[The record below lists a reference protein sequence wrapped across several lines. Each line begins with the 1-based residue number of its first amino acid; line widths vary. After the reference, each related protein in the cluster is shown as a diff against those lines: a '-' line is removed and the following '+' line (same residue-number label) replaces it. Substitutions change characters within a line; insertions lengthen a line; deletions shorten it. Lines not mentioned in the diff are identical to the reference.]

1 MRSDKAI
8 EAKRALTEIC
18 KMRFESKENTRVLK
32 ARLLN
37 YGYLDKTII

>member
-32 ARLLN
+32 ALFHLTVV
-37 YGYLDKTII
+37 LF